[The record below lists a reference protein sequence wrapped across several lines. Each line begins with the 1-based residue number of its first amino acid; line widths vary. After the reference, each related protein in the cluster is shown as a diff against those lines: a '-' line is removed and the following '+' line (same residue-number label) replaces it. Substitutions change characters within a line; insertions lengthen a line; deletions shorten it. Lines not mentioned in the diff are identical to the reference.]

1 MAEKCPKIKG
11 LIHAALD
18 GELDAEARV
27 RFDEHLAACPRCR
40 REYEAL
46 TRAVAAF
53 EAAPRLEPSP
63 NFAASVMNRARLAKA
78 RQARVRG
85 AFARVTIAAS
95 AAAAAVGAG
104 AWAWV
109 FKPALGAAAVGAFNG
124 AVSAGVDYWK
134 VARALAAPAAVA
146 GELTSALGTVA
157 SYLAREAIQ
166 SASPVYLGAFVAVAL
181 FYLVWRSGSRAAAPL
196 VRVI

>member
-11 LIHAALD
+11 LMHAALD
-18 GELDAEARV
+18 GELDAETWV

-63 NFAASVMNRARLAKA
+63 DFAASVMNRARLAKA
-78 RQARVRG
+78 RQARVRR

-95 AAAAAVGAG
+95 AAAAAAAAG
-104 AWAWV
+104 AWAWL
-109 FKPALGAAAVGAFNG
+109 FKPALGAAAAGAFNG
-124 AVSAGVDYWK
+124 LVTAVVDYWK
-134 VARALAAPAAVA
+134 VARALAVPADVIGKLA
-146 GELTSALGTVA
+146 SALGSA
-157 SYLAREAIQ
+157 GSQLAWEGLK
-166 SASPVYLGAFVAVAL
+166 SSSPVYAGAFVAVAF
-181 FYLVWRSGSRAAAPL
+181 FYLVWRVGSRAAAPL